1 MSNIKRYIEDHGLTV
16 LDDNKTY
23 KNRFEISSETSDN
36 VYVIAQTKKSGIWTC
51 ECLGFRRHRHCKHL
65 ESIKPMIDAI
75 EEIQKLEEHRK
86 AV

>member
-1 MSNIKRYIEDHGLTV
+1 MEEKGLEV

-23 KNRFEISSETSDN
+23 KNRFEIRSETSN
-36 VYVIAQTKKSGIWTC
+36 SVYVVAQTKKNNIWTC

-65 ESIKPMIDAI
+65 DSIKPLIDSI
-75 EEIQKLEEHRK
+75 DEIQKLEEHRE